1 LWVFVARRRQH
12 MERVYRHEMMLSA
25 TNPITPDSG
34 DLAQSLIVVSIA
46 VVAVLIV
53 VASITIWRR
62 RANQQ

>member
-1 LWVFVARRRQH
+1 